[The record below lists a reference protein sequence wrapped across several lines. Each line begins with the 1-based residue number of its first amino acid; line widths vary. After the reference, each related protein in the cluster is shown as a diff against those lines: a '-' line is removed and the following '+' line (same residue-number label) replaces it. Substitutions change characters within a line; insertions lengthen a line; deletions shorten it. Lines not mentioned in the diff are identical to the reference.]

1 MRILRCSEVGGY
13 LYCARAWWY
22 QRQGAPSTNQAELAD
37 GTAFHERHGRHVVMA
52 GLLRTLGWI
61 ALLAALA
68 VAAFALTWQF
78 LG

>member
-1 MRILRCSEVGGY
+1 MRTLRCSEVGGY

-22 QRQGAPSTNQAELAD
+22 QRQGKPSLNQVELAD
-37 GTAFHERHGRHVVMA
+37 GTTYHHRHGRHVLLA

-61 ALLAALA
+61 ALLAGLAL
-68 VAAFALTWQF
+68 AAFALTWQS